1 MMRIFSV
8 SECVQ
13 DHATSDG
20 DGPRCLGGLQWDS
33 VSPTGNESNFPLMDV
48 QLTFAGD
55 RTFALA
61 LRWFRSEGPQ
71 R

>member
-20 DGPRCLGGLQWDS
+20 DGPRSRGGLQWDS

-48 QLTFAGD
+48 QPTFAGD

>member
-20 DGPRCLGGLQWDS
+20 DGLRCLGGLQWDS
-33 VSPTGNESNFPLMDV
+33 VFPTGNESNFPLMDV
-48 QLTFAGD
+48 QPTFAGD

>member
-20 DGPRCLGGLQWDS
+20 DGPRSLGGLQWDS
-33 VSPTGNESNFPLMDV
+33 VFPTGNESNFPLMDV
-48 QLTFAGD
+48 QPTFAGD

>member
-20 DGPRCLGGLQWDS
+20 DGLRCLGGFQWDS
-33 VSPTGNESNFPLMDV
+33 VFPTGNESNFPLMDV
-48 QLTFAGD
+48 QPTFAGD

>member
-13 DHATSDG
+13 DHATADG
-20 DGPRCLGGLQWDS
+20 DGLRCLGGLQWDS
-33 VSPTGNESNFPLMDV
+33 VSPTDNESNFPLMDV
-48 QLTFAGD
+48 QPTFAGD

-61 LRWFRSEGPQ
+61 LQWFRSEGPQ

>member
-33 VSPTGNESNFPLMDV
+33 VSPTGNESNFPLLDV
-48 QLTFAGD
+48 QPTFAGD